1 MAENKR
7 TGVKTVDTT
16 FRIIRI
22 LWLNGPLTPQKIA
35 DRMDLA
41 PSSVYRHLA
50 TLVERGYVIG
60 KGNSY
65 ELSLKFLTIGSDRQR
80 EVTAYPMIKQKIDQL
95 ACESDERAQ
104 FIVRENTDR
113 VYLYTETGETPV
125 QTGAQTGKRGQL
137 YPSAAGKSILAYL
150 PENTRKNLIQSFEWK
165 ATGPNTITDPE
176 ELRNSLSQIRNRG
189 YAFNLEETTRG
200 VHAIGA
206 PVLGSDDHVLGA
218 LSVAGPA
225 TRLGTDRMEGDLL
238 DRLLAATNE
247 LELHIEHGQTD

>member
-1 MAENKR
+1 MAENKQ
-7 TGVKTVDTT
+7 TGVQTVDTA
-16 FRIIRI
+16 FRIVRI
-22 LWLNGPLTPQKIA
+22 LRLNGPLTPQKIA

-41 PSSVYRHLA
+41 TSSVYRHLA
-50 TLVERGYVIG
+50 TLVERGYVVR

-65 ELSLKFLTIGSDRQR
+65 ELSLKFLTIGSDTRR
-80 EVTAYPMIKQKIDQL
+80 EVTAYPMIKQKVDQL
-95 ACESDERAQ
+95 AFESDERAQ

-113 VYLYTETGETPV
+113 IYLYTETGETPV

-150 PENTRKNLIQSFEWK
+150 SEDTRENLIQSFEWN
-165 ATGPNTITDPE
+165 ATGPHTITDPA
-176 ELRNSLSQIRNRG
+176 ELRSSLSQIRNQG

-247 LELHIEHGQTD
+247 LELHIEHGRTH